1 MPYRVTYAIDSLD
14 PDPIVK
20 VFEDEWDASEWLL
33 EKIQARINYQVQH
46 SPYSLSEDEV
56 DSLHEIETSLATIE
70 RI

>member
-14 PDPIVK
+14 PNPTVMD
-20 VFEDEWDASEWLL
+20 FEDEWDASEWLL
-33 EKIQARINYQVQH
+33 EEIQSRIDYQVQH

-56 DSLHEIETSLATIE
+56 DSLHEIETSLARIE